1 MCQNAKKMVD
11 YPEARRRR
19 QAGKCGRG
27 PGEERCSTTK
37 DYLVPSLETGRTRC
51 GPGSKSK

>member
-11 YPEARRRR
+11 YLEAGRRR